1 MNIQFGDVFSGHQTP
16 IYGHR
21 VVVDPYT
28 RQHVVVIEEFTS
40 SCSCCYC
47 SYLWNKKCNI
57 YRVFNSIYLLMINIK
72 ITIYFLF
79 QFSR

>member
-57 YRVFNSIYLLMINIK
+57 YRVFNSIQFNSIQFNLF
-72 ITIYFLF
+72 IY
-79 QFSR
+79 